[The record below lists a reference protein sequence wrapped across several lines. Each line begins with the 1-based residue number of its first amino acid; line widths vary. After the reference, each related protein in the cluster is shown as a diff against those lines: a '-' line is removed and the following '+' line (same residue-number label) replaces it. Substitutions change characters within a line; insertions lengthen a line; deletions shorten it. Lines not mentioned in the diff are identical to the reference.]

1 MAVAEMY
8 LSQNVTQLAQKPS
21 VEVHENCCYTVTPKY
36 SSLTKKG
43 LVRGK
48 EERDLKKQKKK
59 DNPKNNPN
67 QNNAGAKG

>member
-21 VEVHENCCYTVTPKY
+21 VEVHENYCYTVTPKY
-36 SSLTKKG
+36 RSLTKKG
-43 LVRGK
+43 LVRGR
-48 EERDLKKQKKK
+48 EERDLKKQKK

-67 QNNAGAKG
+67 QNNAMAKG